1 MDNKWKI
8 VCVNV
13 IAGQQ
18 FMVLENVINFG
29 ALLLFIVV
37 TRSRAIDKP
46 IVLIKY
52 SYPDSYRKQLLLTQ
66 LCFLFR
72 ATEQQS
78 SPPQHPKSKAA
89 QLPFCINDSLA
100 LAHKHYNQK
109 KIKQLRFLF
118 KHREN
123 CLLKKT
129 NLLKRF
135 QSQPNIYR
143 NWNCE
148 ECGL

>member
-1 MDNKWKI
+1 MRPSKYI
-8 VCVNV
+8 
-13 IAGQQ
+13 
-18 FMVLENVINFG
+18 
-29 ALLLFIVV
+29 LLFVFSF
-37 TRSRAIDKP
+37 TSF
-46 IVLIKY
+46 L
-52 SYPDSYRKQLLLTQ
+52 SS
-66 LCFLFR
+66 LFR
-72 ATEQQS
+72 KYISHSNNFHSFTSRSTAEQQQQTS
-78 SPPQHPKSKAA
+78 HQAVHKPKSV

-109 KIKQLRFLF
+109 KIKQIRFLF

-123 CLLKKT
+123 CLLQRNQLVKK
-129 NLLKRF
+129 F

>member
-1 MDNKWKI
+1 MCSAWLIILGSMINLNIVFFCRRERSNYSHHFFRLQAHKEFMDIKPNFT
-8 VCVNV
+8 
-13 IAGQQ
+13 IA
-18 FMVLENVINFG
+18 
-29 ALLLFIVV
+29 
-37 TRSRAIDKP
+37 T
-46 IVLIKY
+46 
-52 SYPDSYRKQLLLTQ
+52 LLTT
-66 LCFLFR
+66 FIFR
-72 ATEQQS
+72 RLSEQQS
-78 SPPQHPKSKAA
+78 SPPQQQQHHRTKAA

-109 KIKQLRFLF
+109 KIKQIRFLF

-129 NLLKRF
+129 NLVKRF

-148 ECGL
+148 DCGL

>member
-1 MDNKWKI
+1 MHETFNTNTYNI
-8 VCVNV
+8 T
-13 IAGQQ
+13 
-18 FMVLENVINFG
+18 
-29 ALLLFIVV
+29 LF
-37 TRSRAIDKP
+37 S
-46 IVLIKY
+46 
-52 SYPDSYRKQLLLTQ
+52 LTPS
-66 LCFLFR
+66 LCFKKYKYCSNNFDSFASR
-72 ATEQQS
+72 STEQQ
-78 SPPQHPKSKAA
+78 QQTTHQQQIHKPKSV

-109 KIKQLRFLF
+109 KIKQIRFLF

-123 CLLKKT
+123 CLLQRNQLVKK
-129 NLLKRF
+129 F

>member
-1 MDNKWKI
+1 VDKKANICVCNK
-8 VCVNV
+8 VT
-13 IAGQQ
+13 A
-18 FMVLENVINFG
+18 VLGNMII
-29 ALLLFIVV
+29 FIV
-37 TRSRAIDKP
+37 RQSRAIDKP
-46 IVLIKY
+46 KISLCVVSIYTTFFWILMKNSLVIFSSHVIVSLI
-52 SYPDSYRKQLLLTQ
+52 
-66 LCFLFR
+66 FR
-72 ATEQQS
+72 ANSTEQQPS
-78 SPPQHPKSKAA
+78 QIHPRSKA

-109 KIKQLRFLF
+109 KIKQIRFLF

-129 NLLKRF
+129 NLVKKF

>member
-1 MDNKWKI
+1 MDFYISCIVKYLCKTKI
-8 VCVNV
+8 
-13 IAGQQ
+13 I
-18 FMVLENVINFG
+18 F
-29 ALLLFIVV
+29 FIHYFFC
-37 TRSRAIDKP
+37 S
-46 IVLIKY
+46 L
-52 SYPDSYRKQLLLTQ
+52 
-66 LCFLFR
+66 
-72 ATEQQS
+72 TEQQPS
-78 SPPQHPKSKAA
+78 SSSSSSIVAQNLPHQQLHKPKSV

-109 KIKQLRFLF
+109 KIKQIRFLF

-123 CLLKKT
+123 CLLQRN
-129 NLLKRF
+129 NLVKRF

>member
-1 MDNKWKI
+1 MNTS
-8 VCVNV
+8 VRFH
-13 IAGQQ
+13 Q
-18 FMVLENVINFG
+18 
-29 ALLLFIVV
+29 LFHIF
-37 TRSRAIDKP
+37 RS
-46 IVLIKY
+46 
-52 SYPDSYRKQLLLTQ
+52 S
-66 LCFLFR
+66 
-72 ATEQQS
+72 EHQS
-78 SPPQHPKSKAA
+78 SPSPPQQQQQLPNSRSKAA

-109 KIKQLRFLF
+109 KIKQIRFLF

-129 NLLKRF
+129 DLVKKF